1 MKVGAFVQQNPDV
14 SVLVAGDRDGKYDGV
29 YQVLALLQQ
38 AGVAAAVVADN
49 KYLSEEDLHLKVR
62 DYFVYRNHP
71 EVGTRQHA
79 GVPWKMSRTET
90 VVRSAAPTIGQ
101 HNDEV
106 LTGLLGY
113 SKEDVAALRAAG
125 ATAPSSCST
134 LPPRCGAPSWSGRLQ
149 QSSARWT
156 GVALQLSGYKY
167 L

>member
-1 MKVGAFVQQNPDV
+1 MGRSELTVGTKFATLAGRKENEDELDAIITQWTSSRRAQDV
-14 SVLVAGDRDGKYDGV
+14 AEM
-29 YQVLALLQQ
+29 LQR

-49 KYLSEEDLHLKVR
+49 KYLSEEDVHLKAH

-90 VVRSAAPTIGQ
+90 IVRSAAPTIGQ

-113 SKEDVAALRAAG
+113 SKEEVAQLRAAG
-125 ATAPSSCST
+125 A
-134 LPPRCGAPSWSGRLQ
+134 LD
-149 QSSARWT
+149 
-156 GVALQLSGYKY
+156 
-167 L
+167 